1 MNTSESSEL
10 VIHCI
15 HSGRIPTVKG
25 GWMATILNPY
35 RSYRIK
41 HSNSIIFNRCS
52 SGEISERPEMG
63 AMRFPLRWRI

>member
-41 HSNSIIFNRCS
+41 IQIQSYLIDVLQ
-52 SGEISERPEMG
+52 E
-63 AMRFPLRWRI
+63 RFPKGQRWVQCDFP